1 LAAAIAAFVT
11 ASNVSGAATEDVA
24 EWTARLEF
32 AGVVDGET
40 RVTTPVTIGV
50 AAAATDGFDRG
61 VDLLSP
67 PLPPGPRYA
76 EAHIHRPEASAFFRR
91 LNRDIRGPALGQN
104 AAIRWDIVVANS
116 TAAEWTM
123 SWDPDSIPAEWREAW
138 MTCDHLPDIDMR
150 ATASAVVSASD
161 TCVFAVTVARAR
173 RLALPFRSPEAEA
186 PVTAPT
192 GEGVDESSGAT
203 PGADDVTDFRAVGV
217 EEIPTDVD
225 GDGVVDLRDLMF
237 VARVLGDNGNDAV
250 ADVDGDGRVTVRD
263 LIRVASDIHRT
274 AAAPA
279 RAGHDAPVL
288 RLLAGEMSPEEFV
301 RRVAAPAAPG
311 QTRLLPNYPNPF
323 NPETWIPFELDKAS
337 VVTVTLYDMRGSV
350 VRVLELG
357 HREPGNHRAPGR
369 AAYWDGRT
377 DTGETASSGAYVVA
391 LDAGGEVHRRRIILV
406 K

>member
-1 LAAAIAAFVT
+1 
-11 ASNVSGAATEDVA
+11 
-24 EWTARLEF
+24 
-32 AGVVDGET
+32 
-40 RVTTPVTIGV
+40 
-50 AAAATDGFDRG
+50 
-61 VDLLSP
+61 
-67 PLPPGPRYA
+67 
-76 EAHIHRPEASAFFRR
+76 
-91 LNRDIRGPALGQN
+91 
-104 AAIRWDIVVANS
+104 
-116 TAAEWTM
+116 M
-123 SWDPDSIPAEWREAW
+123 
-138 MTCDHLPDIDMR
+138 
-150 ATASAVVSASD
+150 
-161 TCVFAVTVARAR
+161 
-173 RLALPFRSPEAEA
+173 
-186 PVTAPT
+186 
-192 GEGVDESSGAT
+192 DESSGAT